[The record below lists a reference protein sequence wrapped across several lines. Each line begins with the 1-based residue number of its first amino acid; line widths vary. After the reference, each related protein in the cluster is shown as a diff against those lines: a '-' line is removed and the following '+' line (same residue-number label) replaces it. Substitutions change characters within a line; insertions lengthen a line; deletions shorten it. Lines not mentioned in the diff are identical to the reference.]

1 MQSARKGS
9 SKEGESTGG
18 SCGITTSSKKGPSD
32 FGGRR
37 GRMIDPTNRALAVK
51 LIQEANQ
58 NGARLAKACE
68 VLNLN
73 VRTYER

>member
-1 MQSARKGS
+1 
-9 SKEGESTGG
+9 
-18 SCGITTSSKKGPSD
+18 
-32 FGGRR
+32 
-37 GRMIDPTNRALAVK
+37 MIDPTNRALAVK